1 MAASVDTWEMS
12 VTVAV
17 WGDSPPAH
25 HTRGGLPPGC
35 ENTDI
40 STVTPPFHTCPL
52 ASYPHSSRVALLNSS
67 YQRGLATQSSG
78 FLPAQIH
85 CSPLWPLRPL
95 GNRRNTTG
103 KGLMVDGWVGVNK
116 ANFQAPDSVFN
127 PGIQEG
133 GSSRHSSWFC

>member
-1 MAASVDTWEMS
+1 MGNVCDSGSVGRLPQLITPE
-12 VTVAV
+12 AV
-17 WGDSPPAH
+17 S
-25 HTRGGLPPGC
+25 PGC

-40 STVTPPFHTCPL
+40 STVTLPSTPALWLLTRTLLVLLLTL
-52 ASYPHSSRVALLNSS
+52 AIRDAWQLRAVVFSLLRS
-67 YQRGLATQSSG
+67 TV
-78 FLPAQIH
+78 LP
-85 CSPLWPLRPL
+85 SWPLRPL

-133 GSSRHSSWFC
+133 GSS